1 MIDAVE
7 PSDPEILNLR
17 RCAPSKVGSLR
28 GNDEPRQS
36 KDTRQYGVDGVLDR
50 ALRDPV
56 MRSAV
61 GVVRKSACLLYHIAG
76 LGIALVSG
84 PEISRRQ
91 RVSKQTSPVAPN
103 SANVILF
110 PNPKRRAAGQD
121 RTGVD
126 DGCLE

>member
-1 MIDAVE
+1 MIVTSERAASRK
-7 PSDPEILNLR
+7 P
-17 RCAPSKVGSLR
+17 
-28 GNDEPRQS
+28 
-36 KDTRQYGVDGVLDR
+36 DTAQQYGVDAVLDR
-50 ALRDPV
+50 ALRDPII
-56 MRSAV
+56 RSAV
-61 GVVRKSACLLYHIAG
+61 GIVRESACLLYHIAG